1 MNAFALQLGPA
12 QNSGPIER
20 WGTSV
25 FALFDD
31 MYVVCPPDRIG
42 QIKRAIETKDWHLH
56 PSGQDEVVKCSR
68 MQAVRDRHI
77 DSGSATK
84 IARGGGVERRSRSP
98 GVETRNESP
107 GCPSWP

>member
-12 QNSGPIER
+12 HSVGGDSGPIER

-31 MYVVCPPDRIG
+31 MYVVCPPDRNG

-68 MQAVRDRHI
+68 MQA
-77 DSGSATK
+77 G
-84 IARGGGVERRSRSP
+84 P
-98 GVETRNESP
+98 
-107 GCPSWP
+107 